1 MPGKVNEFVEVLEAQ
16 DVLQLRAFLGLVNYY
31 NCLLPDPS
39 MVSTAAPTA

>member
-31 NCLLPDPS
+31 ILPDPS